1 MDKNTV
7 VGKTAKGLREA
18 SGKTSLLTRDTREL
32 LKDIDGRLSIGAL
45 LRKLPDWTEEEM
57 TEAVTLML
65 AEDFVRDLTLELP
78 SHEVAQRPAPIVK
91 AASSPPP
98 KAQLVEQGEEL
109 DFTAIIAAEQ
119 TQRAAEESARRLAT
133 EKAEQEAK
141 ERAQHEAEAKAKLA
155 AEAQAKA
162 AAEAQARAAAEAQ
175 ARAAAEAQ
183 AKSVAE
189 EQARQKAAAEA
200 QARAAAEQTQRAA
213 EETAR
218 RLAAEKAEQEAKEQ
232 ARHEA
237 EEKAKTDAQDKARH
251 EAEEKARRAAEEEQR
266 RESEERAERAAE
278 ALALQHAAEESASLA
293 AEQRTRERIQQE
305 AATASEESAPVVE
318 KNIKI
323 PGNAGKWI
331 KAGAF
336 LLLLA
341 LGGGFGLLHVM
352 SFDGEKMK
360 LEKLATAQFGQPV
373 KILSVGMAV
382 LPQPHWRIEGFTVG
396 DDKQISA
403 PRIKL
408 MTTLGGLLGSARSF
422 QSIQIESP
430 QVTEE
435 GLGWLLLGKSAGA
448 DLKLGRVTASSL
460 KLDVNGFSL
469 PAVNVSADIGE
480 DGNWRG
486 LSALSADK
494 KFGVEMQPAGNAVD
508 VEVKMAT
515 LTLLSAAAPPEVED
529 VVASGSASR
538 GSFDIK
544 EFKARVAGGNLTGK
558 ARLKWGARTVEGDL
572 SAAQIDA
579 SQLFAGLMER
589 GRIDGRASFG
599 LAIQAAEK
607 TATAATRLDGDFAV
621 DGGVIAGVDLGR
633 MLQSGGAGGQTQ
645 FTKLS
650 GSVSQQGG
658 KTLLRALRLDAGKL
672 SASGNAEVD
681 EGANLRGQL
690 VVELNLGGERRR
702 TSVSASGLFK
712 APYKNIEWVRR

>member
-109 DFTAIIAAEQ
+109 DFTAIIAAEE
-119 TQRAAEESARRLAT
+119 AAKHAAVDAARKEAEDRARR
-133 EKAEQEAK
+133 
-141 ERAQHEAEAKAKLA
+141 EAEAKAKLA

-175 ARAAAEAQ
+175 AQARAAAEAQ

-189 EQARQKAAAEA
+189 EQARKKAAEA

-213 EETAR
+213 EESAR
-218 RLAAEKAEQEAKEQ
+218 RLVAEKAEQEAKEQ
-232 ARHEA
+232 
-237 EEKAKTDAQDKARH
+237 ARH

-293 AEQRTRERIQQE
+293 AEQPTRERIQQE